1 MADALLQEAQDI
13 SGDLWQEESPNE
25 ITIAAMKEAERI
37 AHDPSVKRYVDVEE
51 ALAALKA

>member
-13 SGDLWQEESPNE
+13 NGEPWQEESPNE

-37 AHDPSVKRYVDVEE
+37 AHDPRVKAVY
-51 ALAALKA
+51 